1 MIENKSEVNFSI
13 KHFFSERVM
22 KKYIDSGT
30 WKIQKELHIPAA
42 AYWSPLRTAAAYWS
56 PLRTAEG
63 MRWTSYCWLCPAVQ
77 MPEGLN
83 MALN

>member
-1 MIENKSEVNFSI
+1 MSMIENKSEVNFSI

-42 AYWSPLRTAAAYWS
+42 AYWSPLRTA
-56 PLRTAEG
+56 EG